1 MTPDLP
7 DRTFQYALRVIKLY
21 QTIRKSKDEAGR
33 IIGGQLLRSATSV
46 GAHVEEAQAAE
57 SKADF
62 LHKYGIAQKEIR
74 ETRYWLRLLEAAKI
88 VKPERLRGLI
98 QETSEIYAILTSIIL
113 KMKSQQKAKRKS

>member
-1 MTPDLP
+1 MPTDLP

-21 QTIRKSKDEAGR
+21 QTIRKPKDEAGR
-33 IIGGQLLRSATSV
+33 IIGSQLLRSATSV

-62 LHKYGIAQKEIR
+62 SHKYGIAQKEIR
-74 ETRYWLRLLEAAKI
+74 EARYWLRLLEGAKI